1 MSVVSLVLLM
11 SIISPTH
18 SENSERLEQ
27 TRFLFSSQGNE
38 TANMSGC
45 TDISATN
52 YNQNATEDDGSC
64 LHQSMGGYEISES
77 AFNGGII
84 DGLKFNPTGSKYA
97 ILQGDSLDGVPKIV
111 VVPTDNNDSVNIT
124 EIQLSPFDSPIDFD
138 WSPDGKQFA
147 VMFRNMDIIT
157 FNSETGNVSD
167 YLFDLNN
174 SSCPSCYNLVS
185 YGEISYNTDGTLISV
200 MTKFSE
206 RFYADDLA
214 YGFVINTSNKEIVKW
229 FSREYGPSTGAW
241 SSDGNHFAFQS
252 SFNLT
257 SIVFFDTN
265 TWEVTKLNIPSNETI
280 LLMEYSDDGEL
291 IAACSS
297 NRLYVYNTSS
307 LANIWESNI
316 SYCWG
321 IDWSPNSDYLG
332 VIQSYNYGWWLTW
345 SSGPDGW
352 EWYSDG
358 SSVTIYSSETGDV
371 VDRLTTGNGNVCP
384 YCDYI
389 EFFEWHPFS
398 DYIIS
403 GGTIYDENFENS
415 YLRKDTWI
423 YNESIEI
430 TFGCMEI
437 YSVNFNP
444 NATKSDGSCIEF
456 DEQDI
461 NQFREYEYITI
472 VDDNYDVFW
481 DYCEWD
487 DSEGEFLC
495 WVEDLS
501 VLSEDMID
509 ELQDCD
515 QSENG
520 CETEPYCEEIPY
532 GSWGCIYSV
541 PDNWVPPSSGDEQ
554 TSFLDRVEEYGEL
567 VFLLTSLTITCVVV
581 IINLNRNKN

>member
-1 MSVVSLVLLM
+1 MRKKAMLVVSLILLV

-27 TRFLFSSQGNE
+27 TRLLFSSQGNE

-111 VVPTDNNDSVNIT
+111 VVPTDNNDSVNIS

-185 YGEISYNTDGTLISV
+185 YGEISYNTDGALISV

-280 LLMEYSDDGEL
+280 LSMEYSDDGEL
-291 IAACSS
+291 IAACSLTDCMFTTLHPLQIYGY
-297 NRLYVYNTSS
+297 RTSHIVGV
-307 LANIWESNI
+307 LIGLQIQIIWVLFNH
-316 SYCWG
+316 
-321 IDWSPNSDYLG
+321 
-332 VIQSYNYGWWLTW
+332 
-345 SSGPDGW
+345 
-352 EWYSDG
+352 
-358 SSVTIYSSETGDV
+358 
-371 VDRLTTGNGNVCP
+371 TTMV
-384 YCDYI
+384 
-389 EFFEWHPFS
+389 
-398 DYIIS
+398 
-403 GGTIYDENFENS
+403 GG
-415 YLRKDTWI
+415 
-423 YNESIEI
+423 
-430 TFGCMEI
+430 
-437 YSVNFNP
+437 
-444 NATKSDGSCIEF
+444 
-456 DEQDI
+456 
-461 NQFREYEYITI
+461 
-472 VDDNYDVFW
+472 
-481 DYCEWD
+481 
-487 DSEGEFLC
+487 
-495 WVEDLS
+495 
-501 VLSEDMID
+501 
-509 ELQDCD
+509 
-515 QSENG
+515 
-520 CETEPYCEEIPY
+520 
-532 GSWGCIYSV
+532 
-541 PDNWVPPSSGDEQ
+541 
-554 TSFLDRVEEYGEL
+554 
-567 VFLLTSLTITCVVV
+567 
-581 IINLNRNKN
+581 